1 MEQAQQVAIPQFL
14 STHPSVW
21 EQILLCI
28 SLALTEKQSHN
39 RIEKIREWYAISCK
53 DWIVMEVS

>member
-21 EQILLCI
+21 KQIMLHI
-28 SLALTEKQSHN
+28 YLALTEKQNHN
-39 RIEKIREWYAISCK
+39 RIEKIQEWYVILF
-53 DWIVMEVS
+53 DRN